1 MRRGAKPPGQPVA
14 CRRAVRTKR
23 ARRDVSIRFGKQGNY
38 LMKKIAVLLTAL
50 VVIYLAAD
58 YHVQRMH
65 QLGAKLVQ
73 DAYRGDLL
81 AVKEDLEQGAPPE
94 YELYLQD
101 LSRGYG
107 GVQFTV
113 LQAAAS
119 SGNEDLINFL
129 LNEGFYIDYPTPQ
142 GWTPLFIAVRD
153 GQAEAA
159 KLLIYRNAELNAQ
172 TDRGATALM
181 MALTQKFPSEKAR
194 EDLLLYLLKRGANP
208 NLQDTSGHTA
218 LYYAAVLQNEKAAAL
233 LYEYGAAPDEE
244 EKAQIRKLLSGKK
257 DAAAKKILR
266 LLKRHPQPVSAKK
279 E

>member
-1 MRRGAKPPGQPVA
+1 
-14 CRRAVRTKR
+14 
-23 ARRDVSIRFGKQGNY
+23 
-38 LMKKIAVLLTAL
+38 MKKIAVLLTAL

-218 LYYAAVLQNEKAAAL
+218 RYYTAVLQKEKAAAL

>member
-1 MRRGAKPPGQPVA
+1 
-14 CRRAVRTKR
+14 
-23 ARRDVSIRFGKQGNY
+23 
-38 LMKKIAVLLTAL
+38 MKKIAVLLTAL
-50 VVIYLAAD
+50 VVVYLAAD
-58 YHVQRMH
+58 YHMQRMH
-65 QLGAKLVQ
+65 QLGTNLVQ

-101 LSRGYG
+101 PSRGYG

-181 MALTQKFPSEKAR
+181 MALTQQFPSEKAR

-208 NLQDTSGHTA
+208 NLQDASGHTA
-218 LYYAAVLQNEKAAAL
+218 LYYAAALQNEKAAAL

-266 LLKRHPQPVSAKK
+266 LLKHPPQPVSAKK

>member
-1 MRRGAKPPGQPVA
+1 
-14 CRRAVRTKR
+14 
-23 ARRDVSIRFGKQGNY
+23 
-38 LMKKIAVLLTAL
+38 MKKIAVLLTAL
-50 VVIYLAAD
+50 VVVYLAAD
-58 YHVQRMH
+58 YHMQRMH

-101 LSRGYG
+101 PSRGYG

-172 TDRGATALM
+172 TDRGATPLL
-181 MALTQKFPSEKAR
+181 MALTQPFPTEKER
-194 EDLLLYLLKRGANP
+194 EGLLLYMLKRGADVNWTDNFNNAP
-208 NLQDTSGHTA
+208 
-218 LYYAAVLQNEKAAAL
+218 LYYAAVLKNARAAEL
-233 LYEYGAAPDEE
+233 LHEYGAAPDEQTK
-244 EKAQIRKLLSGKK
+244 EKIKTLLAGDK
-257 DAAAKKILR
+257 DAASKKILQI
-266 LLKRHPQPVSAKK
+266 LKQKPKPAPKP
-279 E
+279 ED